1 VSPAQIFRFALA
13 GLAANKLRS
22 ALTTLGILIG
32 VGSVILLVAVGNGSS
47 QSVQNAISSLGASA
61 ITVLHTE
68 GSAGAPGS
76 GPAAAAPVAF
86 APGAF
91 AGPAAA
97 NSTSFAE
104 PQNLTV
110 QDAQALAQ
118 AQGVASVS
126 PAVSTSETL
135 NYGASSN
142 TASLTGTYPTYFP
155 AEDDTLSEGSY
166 FTMQEV
172 NTARDVVVLGSEAA
186 SDLFGTANPVG
197 KSVLVAGIPFTVV
210 GVLASKGSSG
220 LSSADD
226 IAIAPLTTVQDE
238 LTGFGSLDDVVVL
251 AKSAALVDTVEG
263 EITAILD
270 LRHHETAAD
279 ADFDVLS
286 ASTLLSTASST
297 SHTFTVLLGAVA
309 AISLLVGGIGITNIM
324 LVTVTERTREIGIR
338 KAIGA
343 TPGVI
348 LAQFLT
354 EATLLSMIGGALGVL
369 AGIIGTRFTIVGVKP
384 VTVPLSIPLAFGVS
398 ALIGLVF
405 GGLPANRAANMRPAD
420 ALRYE

>member
-1 VSPAQIFRFALA
+1 VSPGQVFRFALA

-32 VGSVILLVAVGNGSS
+32 VGSVVLLVAVGNGSS

-68 GSAGAPGS
+68 GSAG
-76 GPAAAAPVAF
+76 PAAAPTSA
-86 APGAF
+86 
-91 AGPAAA
+91 AG
-97 NSTSFAE
+97 STAFAE

-110 QDAQALAQ
+110 QDAQALAS
-118 AQGVASVS
+118 ASGVASVS
-126 PAVSTSETL
+126 PVVSTSETL
-135 NYGASSN
+135 DNGADSD
-142 TASLTGTYPTYFP
+142 TGVSLTGTYPSYFP
-155 AEDDTLSEGSY
+155 AEDDTLSAGAY
-166 FTMQEV
+166 FTQQEV

-186 SDLFGTANPVG
+186 TDLFGTASPVG
-197 KSVLVAGIPFTVV
+197 KSVLVDGIPFTVV
-210 GVLASKGSSG
+210 GVLASKGTSG
-220 LSSADD
+220 LTSADNT
-226 IAIAPLTTVQDE
+226 AVAPLTTVQDA

-251 AKSAALVDTVEG
+251 AKSATQVDTVEG
-263 EITAILD
+263 EITSILD

-286 ASTLLSTASST
+286 ASSLLSTASST
-297 SHTFTVLLGAVA
+297 AHTFTVLLGAVA

-369 AGIIGTRFTIVGVKP
+369 AGVIGTRFTIVGVKP

-398 ALIGLVF
+398 AIIGLFF
-405 GGLPANRAANMRPAD
+405 GGFPANRAAHMRPAD

>member
-1 VSPAQIFRFALA
+1 MSPGQIFRFALA

-61 ITVLHTE
+61 ITVLHTN
-68 GSAGAPGS
+68 GSAGA
-76 GPAAAAPVAF
+76 AAAPTSA
-86 APGAF
+86 
-91 AGPAAA
+91 AG
-97 NSTSFAE
+97 STAFAE

-118 AQGVASVS
+118 AQGVASAS
-126 PAVSTSETL
+126 PVVSTSETL
-135 NYGASSN
+135 DNGATSDSGV
-142 TASLTGTYPTYFP
+142 SLTGTYPSYFP
-155 AEDDTLSEGSY
+155 AENDTLSKGSV
-166 FTMQEV
+166 FTAQEV

-186 SDLFGTANPVG
+186 TDLFGTANPVG
-197 KSVLVAGIPFTVV
+197 QSVLVAGIPFTVV
-210 GVLASKGSSG
+210 GVLATKGASG
-220 LSSADD
+220 LTSADNT
-226 IAIAPLTTVQDE
+226 AIAPLTTVQDA
-238 LTGFGSLDDVVVL
+238 LTGFGTLNNVVVL
-251 AKSAALVDTVEG
+251 AKSASQVSTVEG
-263 EITAILD
+263 EITSILD

-279 ADFDVLS
+279 ADFDVLN

-297 SHTFTVLLGAVA
+297 AHTFTVLLGAVA

-369 AGIIGTRFTIVGVKP
+369 GGVIGTRFMIVGVKP
-384 VTVPLSIPLAFGVS
+384 VIVPFSIPLAFGVS
-398 ALIGLVF
+398 ALIGLFF
-405 GGLPANRAANMRPAD
+405 GGFPANRAANMRPAD

>member
-1 VSPAQIFRFALA
+1 VSPAQVLQFALA

-47 QSVQNAISSLGASA
+47 QSVQNAISSLGTSS

-68 GSAGAPGS
+68 G
-76 GPAAAAPVAF
+76 AAD
-86 APGAF
+86 
-91 AGPAAA
+91 
-97 NSTSFAE
+97 STSTTTAFAE

-110 QDAQALAQ
+110 PDAQALAS

-126 PAVSTSETL
+126 PAVSASQTL
-135 NYGASSN
+135 DNGASSDSGV
-142 TASLTGTYPTYFP
+142 SLTGTYPSYFP
-155 AEDDTLSEGSY
+155 AEDDTLSAGAY
-166 FTMQEV
+166 FTTREV
-172 NTARDVVVLGSEAA
+172 NTAQDVVVLGSEAA

-197 KSVLVAGIPFTVV
+197 QSVLVAGIPFTVV
-210 GVLASKGSSG
+210 GVLAEKGTSG
-220 LSSADD
+220 LSSADNT
-226 IAIAPLTTVQDE
+226 AVAPLTTAQDQ
-238 LTGFGSLDDVVVL
+238 LTGFGTLNDIVVL
-251 AKSAALVDTVEG
+251 AKSATLVGTVEG
-263 EITAILD
+263 EITSILD

-279 ADFDVLS
+279 ADFEVLS
-286 ASTLLSTASST
+286 ASSLLSTASST
-297 SHTFTVLLGAVA
+297 AHTFTVLLGAVA

-324 LVTVTERTREIGIR
+324 LVTVTERTREIGVR

-354 EATLLSMIGGALGVL
+354 EATVLSVIGGALGVL
-369 AGIIGTRFTIVGVKP
+369 AGLIGTRFQIVGVKP
-384 VTVPLSIPLAFGVS
+384 VLVPLSIPLALGVS
-398 ALIGLVF
+398 VLIGLTF
-405 GGLPANRAANMRPAD
+405 GGFPANRAANMRPAD

>member
-1 VSPAQIFRFALA
+1 VSPAQVFRFALA
-13 GLAANKLRS
+13 GLTANKLRS

-47 QSVQNAISSLGASA
+47 QSVQNAISSLGTSS

-68 GSAGAPGS
+68 GAAG
-76 GPAAAAPVAF
+76 
-86 APGAF
+86 
-91 AGPAAA
+91 
-97 NSTSFAE
+97 STSTTTAFAE

-110 QDAQALAQ
+110 PDAQALAS

-135 NYGASSN
+135 SYAASSDSGV
-142 TASLTGTYPTYFP
+142 SLTGTYPSYFP
-155 AEDDTLSEGSY
+155 AEDDTLSAGAY
-166 FTMQEV
+166 FTTQEV
-172 NTARDVVVLGSEAA
+172 NTAQDVVVLGSEAA

-197 KSVLVAGIPFTVV
+197 NSVLVAGIPFTVV
-210 GVLASKGSSG
+210 GVLAEKGASG
-220 LSSADD
+220 LSSADNT
-226 IAIAPLTTVQDE
+226 AVAPLTTVQDA
-238 LTGFGSLDDVVVL
+238 LTGFGTLNNIVVL

-263 EITAILD
+263 EITSILD

-279 ADFDVLS
+279 ADFEVLS
-286 ASTLLSTASST
+286 ASGLLSTASST
-297 SHTFTVLLGAVA
+297 AHTFTVLLGAVA

-354 EATLLSMIGGALGVL
+354 EATLLSMAGGALGVL
-369 AGIIGTRFTIVGVKP
+369 AGLIGTRFQIVGVKP
-384 VTVPLSIPLAFGVS
+384 VLVPLSIPLALGVS
-398 ALIGLVF
+398 MLIGLTF
-405 GGLPANRAANMRPAD
+405 GGFPANRAAGMRPAD

>member
-1 VSPAQIFRFALA
+1 MSPGQIFRFALA

-61 ITVLHTE
+61 ITVLHTN
-68 GSAGAPGS
+68 GS
-76 GPAAAAPVAF
+76 
-86 APGAF
+86 

-97 NSTSFAE
+97 PTSAAGSTAFAE

-118 AQGVASVS
+118 AQGVASAS
-126 PAVSTSETL
+126 PVVSTSETL
-135 NYGASSN
+135 DNGATSDSGV
-142 TASLTGTYPTYFP
+142 SLTGTYPSYFP
-155 AEDDTLSEGSY
+155 AENDTLSKGSY
-166 FTMQEV
+166 FTTQEV

-186 SDLFGTANPVG
+186 TDLFGTANPVG
-197 KSVLVAGIPFTVV
+197 QSVLVAGIPFTVT
-210 GVLASKGSSG
+210 GVLATKGASG
-220 LSSADD
+220 LTSADNT
-226 IAIAPLTTVQDE
+226 AIAPLTTVQDA
-238 LTGFGSLDDVVVL
+238 LTGFGTLNNVVVL
-251 AKSAALVDTVEG
+251 AKSASQVSTVEG
-263 EITAILD
+263 EITSILD

-297 SHTFTVLLGAVA
+297 AHTFTVLLGAVA

-369 AGIIGTRFTIVGVKP
+369 GGVIGTQFMIVGVKP
-384 VTVPLSIPLAFGVS
+384 VIVPFSIPLAFGVS
-398 ALIGLVF
+398 ALIGLFF
-405 GGLPANRAANMRPAD
+405 GGFPANRAANMRPAD

>member
-1 VSPAQIFRFALA
+1 MSPVQIFRFALA

-61 ITVLHTE
+61 ITVLHTN
-68 GSAGAPGS
+68 GS
-76 GPAAAAPVAF
+76 
-86 APGAF
+86 

-97 NSTSFAE
+97 PTSAGGSTAFAE
-104 PQNLTV
+104 PQNLTAA
-110 QDAQALAQ
+110 DAQALAQ
-118 AQGVASVS
+118 AQGVTSASPV
-126 PAVSTSETL
+126 VSTSQTL
-135 NYGASSN
+135 SNGGTSDSSV
-142 TASLTGTYPTYFP
+142 SLTGTYPSYFP
-155 AEDDTLSEGSY
+155 AENDTLSKGSY
-166 FTMQEV
+166 FTTQEV
-172 NTARDVVVLGSEAA
+172 DTAQHVVVLGSEAA
-186 SDLFGTANPVG
+186 TDLFGTANPVG
-197 KSVLVAGIPFTVV
+197 QSVLVAGIPFTVV
-210 GVLASKGSSG
+210 GVLATKGSNG
-220 LSSADD
+220 LTSADNT
-226 IAIAPLTTVQDE
+226 AAAPLTTVQDE
-238 LTGFGSLDDVVVL
+238 LTGFGTLNNVVVL
-251 AKSAALVDTVEG
+251 AKSASQVSTVEG
-263 EITAILD
+263 EITSMLD

-297 SHTFTVLLGAVA
+297 AHTFTVLLGAVA

-398 ALIGLVF
+398 ALIGLFF
-405 GGLPANRAANMRPAD
+405 GGFPANRAANMRPAD

>member
-1 VSPAQIFRFALA
+1 MSPGQIFRFALA

-61 ITVLHTE
+61 ITVLHTN
-68 GSAGAPGS
+68 GS
-76 GPAAAAPVAF
+76 
-86 APGAF
+86 

-97 NSTSFAE
+97 PTSAATGSTAFAE

-118 AQGVASVS
+118 AQEVTSASPV
-126 PAVSTSETL
+126 VSTSETL
-135 NYGASSN
+135 DNGATSDSGV
-142 TASLTGTYPTYFP
+142 SLTGTYPSYFP
-155 AEDDTLSEGSY
+155 AENDTLSKGSY
-166 FTMQEV
+166 FTTQEV

-186 SDLFGTANPVG
+186 TDLFGTANPVG
-197 KSVLVAGIPFTVV
+197 QSVLVAGIPFTVT
-210 GVLASKGSSG
+210 GVLATKGASG
-220 LSSADD
+220 LTSADNM
-226 IAIAPLTTVQDE
+226 AIAPLTTVQDA
-238 LTGFGSLDDVVVL
+238 LTGFGTLNNVVVL
-251 AKSAALVDTVEG
+251 AKSASQVSTVEG
-263 EITAILD
+263 EIASILD
-270 LRHHETAAD
+270 LRHHESAAD
-279 ADFDVLS
+279 ADFDVLN

-297 SHTFTVLLGAVA
+297 AHTFTVLLGAVA

-369 AGIIGTRFTIVGVKP
+369 GGVVGTRFMIVGVKP
-384 VTVPLSIPLAFGVS
+384 VIVPFSIPLAFGVS
-398 ALIGLVF
+398 ALIGLFF
-405 GGLPANRAANMRPAD
+405 GGFPANRAANMRPAD

>member
-1 VSPAQIFRFALA
+1 VSPAQVFRFALA

-22 ALTTLGILIG
+22 ALTTLGIMIG

-68 GSAGAPGS
+68 GSAG
-76 GPAAAAPVAF
+76 PAAAPTS
-86 APGAF
+86 
-91 AGPAAA
+91 
-97 NSTSFAE
+97 STSTAFAE
-104 PQNLTV
+104 PQNLTTA
-110 QDAQALAQ
+110 DAQALAQ

-126 PAVSTSETL
+126 PVVSTSETL
-135 NYGASSN
+135 DNGATSD
-142 TASLTGTYPTYFP
+142 TAVSLTGTYPSYFP

-166 FTMQEV
+166 FTTQEV
-172 NTARDVVVLGSEAA
+172 DTAQDVVVLGSEAA
-186 SDLFGTANPVG
+186 TDLFGTANPVG

-210 GVLASKGSSG
+210 GVLAAKGTSG
-220 LSSADD
+220 LASADNT
-226 IAIAPLTTVQDE
+226 AAAPLTTVQDQ
-238 LTGFGSLDDVVVL
+238 LTGFGTLDDVVVL
-251 AKSAALVDTVEG
+251 AKSATLVDTVEG
-263 EITAILD
+263 EITSILD

-286 ASTLLSTASST
+286 ASSLLSTASST
-297 SHTFTVLLGAVA
+297 AHTFTVLLGAVA

-369 AGIIGTRFTIVGVKP
+369 GGIIGTQFTIVGVKP

-398 ALIGLVF
+398 ALIGLFF
-405 GGLPANRAANMRPAD
+405 GGFPANRAAHMRPAD

>member
-1 VSPAQIFRFALA
+1 MSPAQVFRFALA
-13 GLAANKLRS
+13 GLTANKLRS

-47 QSVQNAISSLGASA
+47 QSVQNAISSLGTSS

-68 GSAGAPGS
+68 GAAGSA
-76 GPAAAAPVAF
+76 
-86 APGAF
+86 
-91 AGPAAA
+91 
-97 NSTSFAE
+97 STTTAFAE

-110 QDAQALAQ
+110 QDAQALAS

-135 NYGASSN
+135 SYGASSDSGV
-142 TASLTGTYPTYFP
+142 SLTGTNPSYFP
-155 AEDDTLSEGSY
+155 AEDDTLSAGAY
-166 FTMQEV
+166 FTTQEV
-172 NTARDVVVLGSEAA
+172 NTAQDVVVLGSEAA

-197 KSVLVAGIPFTVV
+197 NSVLVAGIPFAVV
-210 GVLASKGSSG
+210 GVLAEKGASG
-220 LSSADD
+220 LSSADNT
-226 IAIAPLTTVQDE
+226 AVAPLTTVQDA
-238 LTGFGSLDDVVVL
+238 LTGFGTLNNIVVL

-263 EITAILD
+263 EITSILD

-279 ADFDVLS
+279 ADFEVLS
-286 ASTLLSTASST
+286 ASSLLSTASST
-297 SHTFTVLLGAVA
+297 AHTFTVLLGAVA

-354 EATLLSMIGGALGVL
+354 EATLLSMAGGALGVL
-369 AGIIGTRFTIVGVKP
+369 AGLIGTRFQIVGVKP
-384 VTVPLSIPLAFGVS
+384 VLVPLSIPLALGVS
-398 ALIGLVF
+398 MLIGLTF
-405 GGLPANRAANMRPAD
+405 GGFPANRAAGMRPAD

>member
-1 VSPAQIFRFALA
+1 VSPTQIFRFALA

-68 GSAGAPGS
+68 GSAG
-76 GPAAAAPVAF
+76 PAAAPTSA
-86 APGAF
+86 
-91 AGPAAA
+91 AG
-97 NSTSFAE
+97 STAFAE

-110 QDAQALAQ
+110 QDAQALGQ
-118 AQGVASVS
+118 APGVASVS
-126 PAVSTSETL
+126 PAVSTSQTL
-135 NYGASSN
+135 DNGATSDSGV
-142 TASLTGTYPTYFP
+142 SLTGTYPSYFA

-166 FTMQEV
+166 FTTQEV
-172 NTARDVVVLGSEAA
+172 NKAQNVLVLGSEAA

-210 GVLASKGSSG
+210 GVLATKGASG
-220 LSSADD
+220 LSSADNT
-226 IAIAPLTTVQDE
+226 AAAPLTTVQDA
-238 LTGFGSLDDVVVL
+238 LTGFSSLDDVVVL
-251 AKSAALVDTVEG
+251 AKSASQVDTVEG
-263 EITAILD
+263 EITSILD

-297 SHTFTVLLGAVA
+297 AHTFTVLLGAVA

-398 ALIGLVF
+398 ALIGLFF
-405 GGLPANRAANMRPAD
+405 GGFPANRAANMRPAD

>member
-1 VSPAQIFRFALA
+1 VSPLQIFRFALA

-47 QSVQNAISSLGASA
+47 QSVQNAISSLGANS

-68 GSAGAPGS
+68 GSAAGTS
-76 GPAAAAPVAF
+76 STAA
-86 APGAF
+86 
-91 AGPAAA
+91 
-97 NSTSFAE
+97 FAE
-104 PQNLTV
+104 PQNLTTA
-110 QDAQALAQ
+110 DAQALAA

-126 PAVSTSETL
+126 PVVSTSETL
-135 NYGASSN
+135 DNGASSN
-142 TASLTGTYPTYFP
+142 TASLTGSYPSYFA
-155 AEDDTLSEGSY
+155 AEDDTLSAGAY
-166 FTMQEV
+166 FTTQEV
-172 NTARDVVVLGSEAA
+172 NTAQDVVVLGSEAA
-186 SDLFGTANPVG
+186 TDLFGTANPVG
-197 KSVLVAGIPFTVV
+197 KSVLVAGIPFTVT
-210 GVLASKGSSG
+210 GVLAAKGTSG
-220 LSSADD
+220 LTSADD
-226 IAIAPLTTVQDE
+226 TAIAPLTTVQDA
-238 LTGFGSLDDVVVL
+238 LTGFGTLNDVVVL
-251 AKSAALVDTVEG
+251 AKSAAMVDTVEG
-263 EITAILD
+263 EITSILD
-270 LRHHETAAD
+270 LRHHETSGD
-279 ADFDVLS
+279 ADFEVLS

-297 SHTFTVLLGAVA
+297 AHTFTVLLGAVA

-369 AGIIGTRFTIVGVKP
+369 AGFIGTQFTIVGVKP

-398 ALIGLVF
+398 ALIGLFF
-405 GGLPANRAANMRPAD
+405 GGFPANRAAGMRPAD

>member
-1 VSPAQIFRFALA
+1 VSPAQVFRFALA

-47 QSVQNAISSLGASA
+47 QSVQNAITSLGASA

-68 GSAGAPGS
+68 GSA
-76 GPAAAAPVAF
+76 
-86 APGAF
+86 
-91 AGPAAA
+91 AGTS
-97 NSTSFAE
+97 STEAFAE

-110 QDAQALAQ
+110 QDAQALAA
-118 AQGVASVS
+118 AQGVASAS
-126 PAVSTSETL
+126 PVVSTSETL
-135 NYGASSN
+135 SNGASST
-142 TASLTGTYPTYFP
+142 TASLTGTYPSYFP
-155 AEDDTLSEGSY
+155 AEDDTLSAGAY
-166 FTMQEV
+166 FTTQEV
-172 NTARDVVVLGSEAA
+172 DKAQDVVVIGSEAA
-186 SDLFGTANPVG
+186 TDLFGTANPVG

-210 GVLASKGSSG
+210 GVLASKGTSG
-220 LSSADD
+220 LTSADD
-226 IAIAPLTTVQDE
+226 TAIAPLTTVQDA
-238 LTGFGSLDDVVVL
+238 LTGFGSLNNVVVL
-251 AKSAALVDTVEG
+251 AKSASQVSTVEG
-263 EITAILD
+263 EVTSILD
-270 LRHHETAAD
+270 LRHHETSAD

-297 SHTFTVLLGAVA
+297 AHTFTVLLGAVA

-369 AGIIGTRFTIVGVKP
+369 AGFIGTQFQIVGVKP

-398 ALIGLVF
+398 ALIGLFF
-405 GGLPANRAANMRPAD
+405 GGFPANRAANMRPAD

>member
-1 VSPAQIFRFALA
+1 VSPGQVFRFALA

-61 ITVLHTE
+61 ITVLHTS
-68 GSAGAPGS
+68 GS
-76 GPAAAAPVAF
+76 
-86 APGAF
+86 

-97 NSTSFAE
+97 PTSAAGSTAFAE

-110 QDAQALAQ
+110 QDAQALDQ

-126 PAVSTSETL
+126 PVVSTSETL
-135 NYGASSN
+135 DNGATSDSGV
-142 TASLTGTYPTYFP
+142 SLTGTYPSYFP
-155 AEDDTLSEGSY
+155 AENDTLSQGAY
-166 FTMQEV
+166 FTTQEV

-186 SDLFGTANPVG
+186 TDLFGTANPVG
-197 KSVLVAGIPFTVV
+197 QSVLVAGIPFTVV
-210 GVLASKGSSG
+210 GVLAAKGTSG
-220 LSSADD
+220 LTSADNT
-226 IAIAPLTTVQDE
+226 AVAPLTTVQDA
-238 LTGFGSLDDVVVL
+238 LTGFGSLNDVVVL
-251 AKSAALVDTVEG
+251 AKSASQVDTVEG
-263 EITAILD
+263 EVTSILD
-270 LRHHETAAD
+270 LRHHETSSD

-286 ASTLLSTASST
+286 ASTILSTASST
-297 SHTFTVLLGAVA
+297 AHTFTVLLGAVA

-369 AGIIGTRFTIVGVKP
+369 GGIIGTRFTIVGVKP
-384 VTVPLSIPLAFGVS
+384 VIVPLSIPLAFGVS
-398 ALIGLVF
+398 ALIGLFF
-405 GGLPANRAANMRPAD
+405 GGFPANRAAGMRPAE

>member
-1 VSPAQIFRFALA
+1 MSPAQVFRFALA

-47 QSVQNAISSLGASA
+47 QSVQNAISSLGTSS

-68 GSAGAPGS
+68 GAVG
-76 GPAAAAPVAF
+76 
-86 APGAF
+86 
-91 AGPAAA
+91 
-97 NSTSFAE
+97 STSASASTAFAE

-110 QDAQALAQ
+110 QDAQALAS

-126 PAVSTSETL
+126 PAVSASETL
-135 NYGASSN
+135 SYGASSDS
-142 TASLTGTYPTYFP
+142 ASLTGTYPSYFP
-155 AEDDTLSEGSY
+155 AEDDTLSAGAY
-166 FTMQEV
+166 FTTQEV
-172 NTARDVVVLGSEAA
+172 NTAQDVVVLGSEAA

-210 GVLASKGSSG
+210 GVLAEKGASG
-220 LSSADD
+220 LSSADNT
-226 IAIAPLTTVQDE
+226 AVAPLTTVQDA
-238 LTGFGSLDDVVVL
+238 LTGFGTLNDVVVL

-263 EITAILD
+263 EITSILD

-279 ADFDVLS
+279 ADFEVLS
-286 ASTLLSTASST
+286 ASSLLSTASST

-369 AGIIGTRFTIVGVKP
+369 AGLIGTGFQIVGVKP
-384 VTVPLSIPLAFGVS
+384 VLVPLSIPLALGFSV
-398 ALIGLVF
+398 LIGLIF
-405 GGLPANRAANMRPAD
+405 GGFPANRAAGMRPAD

>member
-1 VSPAQIFRFALA
+1 VSPAQVFQFALA
-13 GLAANKLRS
+13 GLTANKLRS

-47 QSVQNAISSLGASA
+47 QSVQNAISSLGTSS
-61 ITVLHTE
+61 ITVLHTQ
-68 GSAGAPGS
+68 GAAG
-76 GPAAAAPVAF
+76 
-86 APGAF
+86 
-91 AGPAAA
+91 
-97 NSTSFAE
+97 STSTTTAFAE

-110 QDAQALAQ
+110 QDAQALAS

-126 PAVSTSETL
+126 PAVSASETL
-135 NYGASSN
+135 DNGASSDSGV
-142 TASLTGTYPTYFP
+142 SLTGTYPSYFP
-155 AEDDTLSEGSY
+155 AEDDTLSAGAY
-166 FTMQEV
+166 FTTQEV
-172 NTARDVVVLGSEAA
+172 NTAQDVVVLGSEAA

-210 GVLASKGSSG
+210 GVLAEKGASG
-220 LSSADD
+220 LSSADNT
-226 IAIAPLTTVQDE
+226 AVAPLTTVQDE
-238 LTGFGSLDDVVVL
+238 LTGFGTLNDIVVL
-251 AKSAALVDTVEG
+251 AKSATLVNTVEG
-263 EITAILD
+263 EITSILD

-286 ASTLLSTASST
+286 ASSLLSTATST
-297 SHTFTVLLGAVA
+297 AHTFTVLLGAVA

-354 EATLLSMIGGALGVL
+354 EATVLSMAGGALGVL
-369 AGIIGTRFTIVGVKP
+369 AGLIGTRFQIVGVKP
-384 VTVPLSIPLAFGVS
+384 VLVPLSIPLALGVS
-398 ALIGLVF
+398 MLIGLTF
-405 GGLPANRAANMRPAD
+405 GGFPANRAANMRPAD

>member
-1 VSPAQIFRFALA
+1 VSPGQVFRFALA

-32 VGSVILLVAVGNGSS
+32 VGSVVLLVAVGNGSS

-68 GSAGAPGS
+68 GSAG
-76 GPAAAAPVAF
+76 PAAAPTSA
-86 APGAF
+86 
-91 AGPAAA
+91 AG
-97 NSTSFAE
+97 STAFAE

-110 QDAQALAQ
+110 ADAQALTSAS
-118 AQGVASVS
+118 GVASVS
-126 PAVSTSETL
+126 PVVSTSETL
-135 NYGASSN
+135 DNGADSD
-142 TASLTGTYPTYFP
+142 TGVSLTGTYPSYFP
-155 AEDDTLSEGSY
+155 AEDDTLSAGAY
-166 FTMQEV
+166 FTQQEV

-186 SDLFGTANPVG
+186 TDLFGTVSPVG
-197 KSVLVAGIPFTVV
+197 KSVLVDGIPFTVV
-210 GVLASKGSSG
+210 GVLASKGTSG
-220 LSSADD
+220 LTSADNT
-226 IAIAPLTTVQDE
+226 AVAPLTTVQDA
-238 LTGFGSLDDVVVL
+238 LTGFGSLNDVVVL
-251 AKSAALVDTVEG
+251 AKSAAQVDTVEG
-263 EITAILD
+263 EITSILD

-286 ASTLLSTASST
+286 ASSLLSTASST
-297 SHTFTVLLGAVA
+297 AHTFTVLLGAVA

-369 AGIIGTRFTIVGVKP
+369 AGVIGTRFTIVGVKP

-398 ALIGLVF
+398 AIIGLFF
-405 GGLPANRAANMRPAD
+405 GGFPANRAARMRPAD

>member
-1 VSPAQIFRFALA
+1 MSPAQVFRFALA

-47 QSVQNAISSLGASA
+47 QSVQNAISSLGTSS

-68 GSAGAPGS
+68 GAVG
-76 GPAAAAPVAF
+76 
-86 APGAF
+86 
-91 AGPAAA
+91 
-97 NSTSFAE
+97 STSATTAFAE

-110 QDAQALAQ
+110 QDAQALASV
-118 AQGVASVS
+118 QGVASVS
-126 PAVSTSETL
+126 PAVSASETL
-135 NYGASSN
+135 SYGASSDS
-142 TASLTGTYPTYFP
+142 ASLTGTYPSYFP
-155 AEDDTLSEGSY
+155 AEDDTLSAGAY
-166 FTMQEV
+166 FTTQEV
-172 NTARDVVVLGSEAA
+172 NTAQDVVVLGSEAA

-197 KSVLVAGIPFTVV
+197 KSVLLAGIPFTVV
-210 GVLASKGSSG
+210 GVLAEKGASG
-220 LSSADD
+220 LSSADNT
-226 IAIAPLTTVQDE
+226 AVAPLTTVQDA
-238 LTGFGSLDDVVVL
+238 LTGFGTLNDVIVL

-263 EITAILD
+263 EITSILD
-270 LRHHETAAD
+270 LRHHETVAD
-279 ADFDVLS
+279 ADFEVLS
-286 ASTLLSTASST
+286 ASSLLSTASST
-297 SHTFTVLLGAVA
+297 AHTFTVLLGAVA

-369 AGIIGTRFTIVGVKP
+369 AGLIGTRFQIVGVKP
-384 VTVPLSIPLAFGVS
+384 VLVPLSIPLALGVS
-398 ALIGLVF
+398 VLIGLIF
-405 GGLPANRAANMRPAD
+405 GGFPANRAAGMRPAD